1 MTWERW
7 RAIYSLF
14 DEAVRCAP
22 PDRDNLLSER
32 CAGDKGLQS
41 AVELLLADDE
51 LARRESFL
59 SLPDLA
65 PTVAAG
71 PAPGTAICPQCRAAR
86 LAADPADGSVCP
98 ACGMIYCLE
107 PVPDGVPEPALA
119 PVPPDVETADFPGT
133 ARFRVLRRLG
143 AGGMGVVYEVFDR
156 DRDLRVALKTIQHFD
171 ASALYRFKKEFRTLE
186 DVVHP
191 NFVRLWEL
199 FSEGG
204 RWFFTMELVEG
215 IDFLS
220 YVCPADRQPPAGPA
234 AAAAERPPTTER
246 PAPGTTTE
254 PGSDRGLSMPGG
266 SDGTA
271 DGTTGRQP
279 VTTDPGTKRD
289 PSGAA
294 GTPTP
299 AGLDLV
305 RLRSALSQL
314 AGGLVALHAMGKLHR
329 DLKPSNVMVDT
340 RGRVVILDFGV
351 AIELKQQDDP
361 QATERLTEG
370 TATYM
375 SPEQST
381 GRPLSPASDWYSVGV
396 MLFRA
401 LTGQH
406 PFVGTRLDVMAR
418 KQTTDATDPRNLAA
432 DLPDD
437 LAALCVDLLRRAPR
451 SGRRARTSCAG
462 SGRPTPAMRPP
473 AAGRAT
479 RDGSSWG
486 GSRSW
491 PRLRR
496 PSKRCSGVRRRPSSC
511 TGYRGRG
518 RARSFTTSSKTW
530 RRATV
535 P

>member
-1 MTWERW
+1 
-7 RAIYSLF
+7 
-14 DEAVRCAP
+14 
-22 PDRDNLLSER
+22 
-32 CAGDKGLQS
+32 
-41 AVELLLADDE
+41 
-51 LARRESFL
+51 
-59 SLPDLA
+59 
-65 PTVAAG
+65 
-71 PAPGTAICPQCRAAR
+71 
-86 LAADPADGSVCP
+86 
-98 ACGMIYCLE
+98 MIYCLE

-220 YVCPADRQPPAGPA
+220 YVCPADRQPPAGPGV
-234 AAAAERPPTTER
+234 AAAERPPTTER
-246 PAPGTTTE
+246 PTPETTTE
-254 PGSDRGLSMPGG
+254 AGSDRGLSMPGG

-279 VTTDPGTKRD
+279 VTTDPGTKHD

-370 TATYM
+370 TVTYM

-437 LAALCVDLLRRAPR
+437 LAALCVDLLRRTPR

-462 SGRPTPAMRPP
+462 SGRPTPATRPP

-511 TGYRGRG
+511 TGYQGRG

>member
-14 DEAVRCAP
+14 DEAIRCAP

-41 AVELLLADDE
+41 AVERLLADDE

-119 PVPPDVETADFPGT
+119 PVPPDVATADFPGT

-143 AGGMGVVYEVFDR
+143 AGGMGIVYEVFDR
-156 DRDLRVALKTIQHFD
+156 DRGLRVALKTIQHFH

-220 YVCPADRQPPAGPA
+220 YVCPPVRQPSADPGVA
-234 AAAAERPPTTER
+234 AAGRPPTTER
-246 PAPGTTTE
+246 PAPGTTAVA
-254 PGSDRGLSMPGG
+254 GSDSGLALPGVWNE
-266 SDGTA
+266 TA
-271 DGTTGRQP
+271 DGTTGREP
-279 VTTDPGTKRD
+279 VTTGPSTQRD
-289 PSGAA
+289 LSWAIA
-294 GTPTP
+294 RPTP
-299 AGLDLV
+299 GGPDLA
-305 RLRSALSQL
+305 RLRFALRQL
-314 AGGLVALHAMGKLHR
+314 AGGL
-329 DLKPSNVMVDT
+329 
-340 RGRVVILDFGV
+340 
-351 AIELKQQDDP
+351 
-361 QATERLTEG
+361 
-370 TATYM
+370 
-375 SPEQST
+375 
-381 GRPLSPASDWYSVGV
+381 
-396 MLFRA
+396 
-401 LTGQH
+401 
-406 PFVGTRLDVMAR
+406 
-418 KQTTDATDPRNLAA
+418 
-432 DLPDD
+432 
-437 LAALCVDLLRRAPR
+437 
-451 SGRRARTSCAG
+451 
-462 SGRPTPAMRPP
+462 
-473 AAGRAT
+473 
-479 RDGSSWG
+479 
-486 GSRSW
+486 
-491 PRLRR
+491 
-496 PSKRCSGVRRRPSSC
+496 
-511 TGYRGRG
+511 
-518 RARSFTTSSKTW
+518 
-530 RRATV
+530 
-535 P
+535 